1 MAAVVLATAPALAAA
16 AATAVRARALF
27 VRAAPVAAVASARAT
42 LAGRGTPE
50 RIREPRV
57 LVSPSTVPVALRRA
71 LMGVR
76 TSDTSL
82 HLSSLPPLALAA
94 PATLAAPI
102 ALAAM
107 PWAPIAVAV
116 APAVLTRL
124 RLLATVLLASMAMP
138 LPVAAAAMAPVA
150 TTPTM
155 AAVWSAVLVVCWLV
169 VG

>member
-1 MAAVVLATAPALAAA
+1 
-16 AATAVRARALF
+16 
-27 VRAAPVAAVASARAT
+27 
-42 LAGRGTPE
+42 
-50 RIREPRV
+50 
-57 LVSPSTVPVALRRA
+57 
-71 LMGVR
+71 MGVR

-124 RLLATVLLASMAMP
+124 RLPATVLLASMAMP
-138 LPVAAAAMAPVA
+138 LSVAAAAMAPVA